1 MKKIS
6 LRESLIK
13 IDKETDFEH
22 NLTAMYESCSLTE
35 DEKEKLVKYVDAY
48 DIDSMNKMLNN
59 KFTSDITTTEDA
71 AMMESYF
78 EDGDISDDELAS
90 ILGGDTKYDIPDGIE
105 TPEET
110 EARLNDGKHC
120 PSCGKP
126 YDKDGRCY
134 NGDCEQYDPLSQY
147 FDEPDEDDLDEKW
160 EPEFSDEWRP
170 EDIELWKSIDWKARN
185 YEPYIDETKKIR
197 GEVKAVG
204 LPGGTRT
211 GEAMFAKEF
220 SANPIFTPKWKPI
233 TDPFEGQGT
242 NGWYMYDGV
251 DADDGYMM
259 MTRTETQEVSDML
272 SEALDD
278 AEPYSR
284 EQIEAQLKELTDNFT
299 RPMGEGRCGFKE
311 EAIYSVDILEKYYEE
326 VDMDKNGDW
335 YDITFAKPITTESK
349 SIKEGYRQDTPD
361 NTYEIGDR
369 VAQRWVDEFN
379 VGTVMDIKNDEDG
392 TQYLIEWDY
401 ADGPDAEWVYGDV
414 ISLWIEEDIKES
426 KSTNEALDENPII
439 AWLGEHEQ
447 AWEDFTAHFSEK
459 NIEEL
464 SDEEI
469 IDWISEHDQLYDDYK
484 NHFNINEASLTNSPL
499 STAGTIPYAVK
510 LLYMMDKF
518 VMDVYDNEYW
528 LMDGVPDG
536 EFEET
541 TADEAQQ
548 NYKDHEWLITDFDG
562 EFDPHELE
570 NFTKSFRLAT
580 DNKDYDE
587 EQRNEIAT
595 AAEELVAEY
604 LNSNE
609 SLNEDTNKIATKP
622 NGDFLIAA
630 DNGKGFTAFNRDNVC
645 IGGIDGD
652 DAEEAKNKFLTGKLD
667 ENYLSEDFGEEC
679 LEEAADEDKQAVIEF
694 AKDCRESGHPVE
706 DYREF
711 ASILKD
717 EGMTPSESLYQ
728 VYLDAYN
735 EAE

>member
-59 KFTSDITTTEDA
+59 KFTSDITTSEDA

-147 FDEPDEDDLDEKW
+147 FDEHDEDDLDEKW

-197 GEVKAVG
+197 GEVTAVG

-259 MTRTETQEVSDML
+259 MTRPETQEVSDML
-272 SEALDD
+272 SGELDKFDNLSPMTQNAVELYCDSHVAWDEAKKYSPDD
-278 AEPYSR
+278 
-284 EQIEAQLKELTDNFT
+284 TDAWDVTNPEFIK
-299 RPMGEGRCGFKE
+299 RAVEWFKE
-311 EAIYSVDILEKYYEE
+311 SDYYNPEDWDELDESKSINDKWLIEYNNGATQRCPMPNQTIEIDGDWDTVREELQDMYVEFPGEYDEKEDYKICSLEQFIDEYEDEADFSGSTVVLKIT
-326 VDMDKNGDW
+326 KNGKVVYEISDYERW
-335 YDITFAKPITTESK
+335 SSEDGLEESK
-349 SIKEGYRQDTPD
+349 SIK
-361 NTYEIGDR
+361 
-369 VAQRWVDEFN
+369 
-379 VGTVMDIKNDEDG
+379 
-392 TQYLIEWDY
+392 
-401 ADGPDAEWVYGDV
+401 
-414 ISLWIEEDIKES
+414 
-426 KSTNEALDENPII
+426 
-439 AWLGEHEQ
+439 
-447 AWEDFTAHFSEK
+447 
-459 NIEEL
+459 
-464 SDEEI
+464 
-469 IDWISEHDQLYDDYK
+469 
-484 NHFNINEASLTNSPL
+484 EASLTNSPL
-499 STAGTIPYAVK
+499 STAGPIPYAVK

-580 DNKDYDE
+580 DNKDYDK

-604 LNSNE
+604 LKSNE

-622 NGDFLIAA
+622 NGDFLVAA
-630 DNGKGFTAFNRDNVC
+630 DSGKGFTAFNRDNVC

-652 DAEEAKNKFLTGKLD
+652 DAEEAKNKFLAGKLD
-667 ENYLSEDFGEEC
+667 EDYLSKDFGEEH
-679 LEEAADEDKQAVIEF
+679 LEEATDEDKQAVIEF
-694 AKDCRESGHPVE
+694 AKDCKESGHPVE
-706 DYREF
+706 DYKEF
-711 ASILKD
+711 ASILRD

-728 VYLDAYN
+728 VYLDAYD

>member
-6 LRESLIK
+6 LRESLIN

-59 KFTSDITTTEDA
+59 KFTSDITTAEDA

-197 GEVKAVG
+197 GEVTAVG

-272 SEALDD
+272 SETLD
-278 AEPYSR
+278 
-284 EQIEAQLKELTDNFT
+284 
-299 RPMGEGRCGFKE
+299 
-311 EAIYSVDILEKYYEE
+311 
-326 VDMDKNGDW
+326 
-335 YDITFAKPITTESK
+335 ESK
-349 SIKEGYRQDTPD
+349 SIKEDGDEMPKWL
-361 NTYEIGDR
+361 NTLITRWEHNNGPSLQEIINDYCLITGNEMDSDAAIYKGEFPEDFIDWCRHRYDINESKSINEGIHRIYVDGELKDEIESNNPIHEVDSIAYKYKKLNGVKEVRVEYADGTTNTMQVESINESKSIKEEIGDNYSNNIEYCPSCGEYLDGSDISYEGDN
-369 VAQRWVDEFN
+369 WVRYTCYHCGNTFDRTKYYNES
-379 VGTVMDIKNDEDG
+379 K
-392 TQYLIEWDY
+392 
-401 ADGPDAEWVYGDV
+401 
-414 ISLWIEEDIKES
+414 SIKES
-426 KSTNEALDENPII
+426 ANDLMIYLFPELTDEDLQVAKTYGLNFLGKNHGASGDEDNWVLRGAESSLRMFADKYLGYELHPDYLYDEEDFAGDIINESLMGLELDKDDILD
-439 AWLGEHEQ
+439 WLAEHEQ
-447 AWEDFTAHFSEK
+447 AWADAEMYFDDTPL
-459 NIEEL
+459 EEV
-464 SDEEI
+464 SVKEI
-469 IDWISEHDQLYDDYK
+469 VEWIADHEQLYDDFHRFFY
-484 NHFNINEASLTNSPL
+484 E
-499 STAGTIPYAVK
+499 
-510 LLYMMDKF
+510 
-518 VMDVYDNEYW
+518 DN
-528 LMDGVPDG
+528 L
-536 EFEET
+536 
-541 TADEAQQ
+541 
-548 NYKDHEWLITDFDG
+548 
-562 EFDPHELE
+562 
-570 NFTKSFRLAT
+570 
-580 DNKDYDE
+580 DE
-587 EQRNEIAT
+587 EF
-595 AAEELVAEY
+595 
-604 LNSNE
+604 LNF
-609 SLNEDTNKIATKP
+609 
-622 NGDFLIAA
+622 DFNQNP
-630 DNGKGFTAFNRDNVC
+630 DDDVD
-645 IGGIDGD
+645 GII
-652 DAEEAKNKFLTGKLD
+652 
-667 ENYLSEDFGEEC
+667 
-679 LEEAADEDKQAVIEF
+679 Q
-694 AKDCRESGHPVE
+694 
-706 DYREF
+706 
-711 ASILKD
+711 
-717 EGMTPSESLYQ
+717 
-728 VYLDAYN
+728 
-735 EAE
+735 